1 MTCTARHGRFAI
13 RQKSGTA
20 FVLHPKD
27 IQFAH
32 RLERSM
38 GGEMKTTRFVPIA
51 LGRSGIP
58 FCLALRAAN

>member
-1 MTCTARHGRFAI
+1 VYSTTWLVFD
-13 RQKSGTA
+13 RQKSGAA

-27 IQFAH
+27 IRFGN

-38 GGEMKTTRFVPIA
+38 GGEMETTKLVPIA

-58 FCLALRAAN
+58 FCPALRAAN

>member
-1 MTCTARHGRFAI
+1 VYRTTWPIFD
-13 RQKSGTA
+13 RQKFGAA

-38 GGEMKTTRFVPIA
+38 GGEMKTTKLVLLA

-58 FCLALRAAN
+58 FYLALRAAN